1 MSFYQRFELLE
12 PLPSQDVKMF
22 KGREIATGQPVVAH
36 LMVAGRTPENEALL
50 AQVAKLAPPFASH
63 VRDVGEHEGTP
74 YVVTDV
80 LPGGI
85 GLREY
90 VRTAVA
96 ATPRVPAPP
105 PPPPPPVQAPP
116 PPQATPPDPA
126 AFTRVGMWRVP
137 AQPDP
142 QKPAPEAPK
151 PAADEFD
158 RMFGPPAAEAAST
171 AVFPAPATPAAGQ
184 APPAPAAQEPGEF
197 TRLFQGKPPAPAA
210 PATPPAPPSSPAPGA
225 RRVYP
230 AVPGETGR
238 PRARAAPARAA

>member
-1 MSFYQRFELLE
+1 
-12 PLPSQDVKMF
+12 MF

-96 ATPRVPAPP
+96 ATPRVPVPP
-105 PPPPPPVQAPP
+105 PPPPRRRRRHRRQRGPTPQRSRVSAYGACRPTSPNRNPRPKRRNPLLTISTACSTRLRRRRPRRQRSRRRRSQPPLPRRRPANSLACSRPSRPQPPRPRRRLLRRPPRSQRCNPP
-116 PPQATPPDPA
+116 PTI
-126 AFTRVGMWRVP
+126 
-137 AQPDP
+137 
-142 QKPAPEAPK
+142 
-151 PAADEFD
+151 
-158 RMFGPPAAEAAST
+158 ST
-171 AVFPAPATPAAGQ
+171 ACSGVLPQ
-184 APPAPAAQEPGEF
+184 
-197 TRLFQGKPPAPAA
+197 
-210 PATPPAPPSSPAPGA
+210 
-225 RRVYP
+225 RR
-230 AVPGETGR
+230 R
-238 PRARAAPARAA
+238 PRRRRSKRR

>member
-22 KGREIATGQPVVAH
+22 KGREIATGQPIVAH

-96 ATPRVPAPP
+96 ATPRVPAP
-105 PPPPPPVQAPP
+105 APP
-116 PPQATPPDPA
+116 PPQATRPDPA
-126 AFTRVGMWRVP
+126 PFTRVGMWRVP
-137 AQPDP
+137 ARPGE

-151 PAADEFD
+151 PAADDFD
-158 RMFGPPAAEAAST
+158 RMFEQPPAQVPRALERRDPLVERVRVEGVQLGELERDARIRPIAGRHRQAVARSASELSR
-171 AVFPAPATPAAGQ
+171 
-184 APPAPAAQEPGEF
+184 EPGVCVVWN
-197 TRLFQGKPPAPAA
+197 QKP
-210 PATPPAPPSSPAPGA
+210 
-225 RRVYP
+225 R
-230 AVPGETGR
+230 
-238 PRARAAPARAA
+238 